1 MNKRWL
7 LAMGLLVILSLLL
20 GACQSQPSVE
30 EIVAKMKEV
39 EASTNDAHGV
49 VEFSISGLGE
59 DQEIVA
65 EVWEKRPSMTRVELL
80 ESSMAEFE
88 RSILVSDG
96 TQVWI
101 YFPEENRVVVE
112 EIGPEG
118 PSGPRQLINM
128 MEEIIQRV
136 VDTSEVRLIGEEEVA
151 GVGTYKL
158 EFRAKDGD
166 DTLLPADSTATL
178 WVDQERWVVLQ
189 AHFLGDAVGEAWMR
203 VRSFEVNTGLG
214 ADLFVFEVP
223 EGAHVEEAESRH
235 PVPLTLDEAQAEAE
249 FLLVP
254 AYVPDGATLVGV
266 FAVDGGYVLHYDHQ
280 VDTSFTIVQ
289 APWPP
294 TDETHLGLGRI
305 SEVTVRGQEATLI
318 TDEVAGNNLL
328 TWQEDGITVTIA
340 GRIAAAEIVKVA
352 ESLQ

>member
-7 LAMGLLVILSLLL
+7 IAVGLLAILSLIL

-49 VEFSISGLGE
+49 VEFSIRGLGE

-80 ESSMAEFE
+80 ESSMAEFGGA
-88 RSILVSDG
+88 ILVSDG
-96 TQVWI
+96 TQVWV

-112 EIGPEG
+112 EIGPEE
-118 PSGPRQLINM
+118 PSGPRQLMNM

-151 GVGTYKL
+151 GVATYKL
-158 EFRAKDGD
+158 EFTAKDGD
-166 DTLLPADSTATL
+166 EALLPADSTATL

-189 AHFLGDAVGEAWMR
+189 AHFLGDPVGEAWMR

-289 APWPP
+289 TPWAP
-294 TDETHLGLGRI
+294 TEETHLGRI

-318 TDEVAGNNLL
+318 TDEVAGNSFL
-328 TWQEDGITVTIA
+328 TWDEDGITVTIA
-340 GRIAAAEIVKVA
+340 GRIAADEIVRVA